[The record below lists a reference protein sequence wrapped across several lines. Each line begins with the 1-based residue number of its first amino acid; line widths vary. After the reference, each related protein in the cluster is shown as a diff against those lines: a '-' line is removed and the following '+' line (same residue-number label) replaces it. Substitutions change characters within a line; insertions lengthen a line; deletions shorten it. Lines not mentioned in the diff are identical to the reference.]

1 MTLSVAIDISFEGG
15 GKDFGRPVLTP
26 NFDGRHPNTNF
37 TVGRCVINLT
47 QLWSNMEEAQ
57 FRKLVQGRRLGRHPA
72 RQLSLQVP
80 PCRPRS
86 SVPLINPEQSYG
98 LVKCTSPTSWG
109 WTEIAC
115 MMARNF
121 SVSSA
126 SALPKGSAVDR
137 VITLRLFMMLL
148 LLEMTRAES
157 ALRG

>member
-1 MTLSVAIDISFEGG
+1 
-15 GKDFGRPVLTP
+15 
-26 NFDGRHPNTNF
+26 
-37 TVGRCVINLT
+37 
-47 QLWSNMEEAQ
+47 
-57 FRKLVQGRRLGRHPA
+57 
-72 RQLSLQVP
+72 
-80 PCRPRS
+80 
-86 SVPLINPEQSYG
+86 
-98 LVKCTSPTSWG
+98 
-109 WTEIAC
+109 